1 MTVIIRLEE
10 VESKTIEIRN
20 HKVLLDSDVAQL
32 YSVATR
38 EINQAVKNN
47 PGKFPQGYIFE
58 LTPKDWQP
66 VKSKFLTSPHGGGK
80 AVKTLLKY

>member
-47 PGKFPQGYIFE
+47 SFTFLAKAAISFTDLGTIKMVSSPA
-58 LTPKDWQP
+58 TVPKIP
-66 VKSKFLTSPHGGGK
+66 RSL
-80 AVKTLLKY
+80 